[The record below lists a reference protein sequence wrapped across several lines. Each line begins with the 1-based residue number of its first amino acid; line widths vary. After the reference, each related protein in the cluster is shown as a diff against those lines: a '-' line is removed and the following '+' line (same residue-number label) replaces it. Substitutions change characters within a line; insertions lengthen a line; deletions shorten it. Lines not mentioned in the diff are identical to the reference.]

1 MISLTIFNAV
11 RSASSPARPAQP
23 ANDKDRDVQPDRKRA

>member
-11 RSASSPARPAQP
+11 RNASATGRPAPP
-23 ANDKDRDVQPDRKRA
+23 ANDKGRDVQPDRKRA